1 MSSNQGT
8 KGIESMGMQLG
19 LKRKLFFLKNNWL
32 YVQKIETCFS
42 SKQSRLV
49 LLKLTETSMKNLS
62 MNQLNLQYSLEKMYL
77 WYLNVVYFL
86 HTEKN

>member
-19 LKRKLFFLKNNWL
+19 LKSKLFFLKNNWL

-49 LLKLTETSMKNLS
+49 LLKLTSK
-62 MNQLNLQYSLEKMYL
+62 
-77 WYLNVVYFL
+77 
-86 HTEKN
+86 H

>member
-42 SKQSRLV
+42 SKQSFIKTV
-49 LLKLTETSMKNLS
+49 LLKLTSK
-62 MNQLNLQYSLEKMYL
+62 
-77 WYLNVVYFL
+77 
-86 HTEKN
+86 H